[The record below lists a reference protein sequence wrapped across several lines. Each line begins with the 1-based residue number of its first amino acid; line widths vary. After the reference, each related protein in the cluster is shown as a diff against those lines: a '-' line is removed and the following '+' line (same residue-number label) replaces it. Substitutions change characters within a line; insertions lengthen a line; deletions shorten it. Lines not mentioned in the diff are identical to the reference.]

1 MSIKEQIE
9 QDIKTALLSRDAET
23 VSGLRNL
30 KTAIQYAEVDRGLR
44 DRGLNDAQ
52 AVEILQREAKKRQES
67 ADLYTQG
74 NNPDRATKE
83 LNEKRLIEKYL
94 PQQLPDEEIN
104 KLIDQSITEIG
115 QPDMSIMGKVI
126 PAVKEKSQGAAD
138 GATIARLTKERL
150 SQK

>member
-52 AVEILQREAKKRQES
+52 AVEILQPRSKKRKR
-67 ADLYTQG
+67 ALIYIPKG

-94 PQQLPDEEIN
+94 PQQ
-104 KLIDQSITEIG
+104 T
-115 QPDMSIMGKVI
+115 
-126 PAVKEKSQGAAD
+126 
-138 GATIARLTKERL
+138 TR
-150 SQK
+150 

>member
-83 LNEKRLIEKYL
+83 LIEKYL

-126 PAVKEKSQGAAD
+126 SAVKEKSQGAAD